1 MAKAKK
7 LPSGTYRIQIY
18 LGLDANGKKRYK
30 SITDPDKKR
39 CERLASE
46 YLDEHREFME
56 RESFG
61 SCLEQYITR
70 RKAVLSPSTIRGYKS
85 VQRTLTSEYKAFCEV
100 SVYDLNRNILQDL
113 VNAMTERYTPKTI
126 RNVIGLTTAVLKFK
140 GVNPPIVTLPEK
152 KKPNLHIPDE
162 DEVKLL
168 LKEAE
173 GTDMEVPIL
182 LAAFAPMRRGEICAL
197 KMEDIKGNTIHVRRS
212 VVLNSDNELI
222 EKAPKTY
229 SSDRYIVMPEYII
242 KKIRDKGYITKYE
255 KPNALTSAFERL
267 ASKCGLSGVRF
278 HDLRHFCASWLH
290 AQNVPEEY
298 ILERGGWSTAN
309 VMKAVYR
316 HALASEEDRIS
327 KGIVD
332 KVNETFGDV
341 M

>member
-18 LGLDANGKKRYK
+18 LGLDSNGKKRYK

-46 YLDEHREFME
+46 YLDEHRVFME

-70 RKAVLSPSTIRGYKS
+70 RNAVLSPSTIRGYKS
-85 VQRTLTSEYKAFCEV
+85 VQRTLTSEYGAFCEA

-113 VNAMTERYTPKTI
+113 VNAMAERYTPKTI
-126 RNVIGLTTAVLKFK
+126 RNVVGLTTAVLKFK
-140 GVNPPIVTLPEK
+140 GVNPPIVTLLEK

-162 DEVKLL
+162 EEVKLL

-267 ASKCGLSGVRF
+267 VNKCGLTGVRF

-298 ILERGGWSTAN
+298 ILERGGWATAN
-309 VMKAVYR
+309 VMKTVYR

-332 KVNETFGDV
+332 KMNKAFRDV